1 MLMQRT
7 LKYSNSA
14 TGVGLHSG
22 KKVKITL
29 NPAPVD
35 TGIVFRR
42 VDLDPVVEIAA
53 KPLLV
58 GDTRLC
64 TALINESGV
73 RVATIEHL
81 MSAFAGLGVDNV
93 YVDVDAP
100 EVPIMDGSAAL
111 FFFLIRS
118 AGIVAQSAFKR
129 FVGIKKTIEVSHGTP
144 GEANYKFARFEP
156 YNGFEVDCT
165 IDFDHPLFTEGAQNI
180 RLDFSKISYAKEISR
195 ARTFGFLAQYEQLR
209 AMNLALGGSLD
220 NAIVIDEYKVLNKG
234 GLRYPNE
241 FVRHK
246 VLDAIGDLYLLG
258 PVLGRFIAY
267 KPGHAL
273 NNELLRALLAEESAW
288 EYKVFDKKVT
298 LPGKA
303 NANSPEL
310 WWPPMAVPAEIPA

>member
-1 MLMQRT
+1 MVMQRT
-7 LKYSNSA
+7 LKYANSA
-14 TGVGLHSG
+14 SGVGLHSG

-42 VDLDPVVEIAA
+42 VDLDPVVEIPA

-58 GDTRLC
+58 GDTTFC
-64 TALINESGV
+64 TTLMNPAGV

-81 MSAFAGLGVDNV
+81 MSAFAGLGIDNA

-118 AGIVAQSAFKR
+118 AGIVAQSAPKR
-129 FVGIKKTIEVSHGTP
+129 FVRIKKTVEVSHGTP

-165 IDFDHPLFTEGAQNI
+165 IDFDHPLFGEGGQHI
-180 RLDFSKISYAKEISR
+180 RLDFSKIAYAKEISR

-220 NAIVIDEYKVLNKG
+220 NAVVLDEYNVLNEG
-234 GLRYPNE
+234 GLRYPDE
-241 FVRHK
+241 CVRHK

-258 PVLGRFIAY
+258 PVVGRFIAY
-267 KPGHAL
+267 KPGHGL
-273 NNELLRALLAEESAW
+273 NNELLRALLAQASAW
-288 EYKVFDKKVT
+288 EHTVFDEKTISPDKVE
-298 LPGKA
+298 PD
-303 NANSPEL
+303 PREL
-310 WWPPMAVPAEIPA
+310 WWPPIAVAP